1 MDAEMPVNSLCCC
14 QNYVALQGRPLLLSR
29 WLPVACAAAFQFLAS
44 MRRARTAVVLLALV
58 LLVCVCSS
66 VLASSTQQRQQQR
79 ELSLQFHDDA
89 SLSAEASFLSFQRTF
104 NRSYASS
111 SESARRLR
119 IFSRNLDWI
128 RTHNAE
134 RYAKGLSGYAMAV
147 NDFADLSYN
156 EWRTMIQGPQAAR
169 RNMQQRRE
177 HMEKLQREHE
187 LHRQAQLNQQQEQP
201 RSSTTARR
209 RQQLERSKR
218 DDDLN
223 LDWRLRNAVT
233 PIKNQVGCNG
243 AYAFGA
249 VAAIEAAHALQHI
262 DKYGNATHLQALSDA
277 QVIDCSYK
285 QRNQGCDGGSVLG
298 AFQYAMLSSTL
309 PGGGGGGLDRQS
321 DYPFHGDEGW
331 CRSARFTPVANL
343 SSFVSLA
350 PGNESALADA
360 VATAGPVAVYIDSS
374 QQAWQFYSMGILD
387 DETCGTVVDHALAVI
402 GYGVDD
408 GKTKMP
414 YFIIKNSCQW
424 RFLAAMNRRFA
435 A

>member
-1 MDAEMPVNSLCCC
+1 
-14 QNYVALQGRPLLLSR
+14 
-29 WLPVACAAAFQFLAS
+29 
-44 MRRARTAVVLLALV
+44 MRRARTAAAVLLALV
-58 LLVCVCSS
+58 LLVCVCNN
-66 VLASSTQQRQQQR
+66 VLAASTQQRQQQR
-79 ELSLQFHDDA
+79 ELSQQFHDDA

-156 EWRTMIQGPQAAR
+156 EWRTMIQGPTAAR
-169 RNMQQRRE
+169 RNVQQRRE

-187 LHRQAQLNQQQEQP
+187 LHRQAQLKQEQEQE
-201 RSSTTARR
+201 RSSTPATATESHRR
-209 RQQLERSKR
+209 LQQRLERSKR

-249 VAAIEAAHALQHI
+249 VAAIEAAHALQHT
-262 DKYGNATHLQALSDA
+262 DKYGNATHLQALSEA

-285 QRNQGCDGGSVLG
+285 QGNQGCDGGSVLG

-331 CRSARFTPVANL
+331 CRSSRFTPVANL
-343 SSFVSLA
+343 TSFVSLE

-360 VATAGPVAVYIDSS
+360 VATAGPVAVYVDSS

-408 GKTKMP
+408 DGKTKMP

-424 RFLAAMNRRFA
+424 RVLAAMHRR
-435 A
+435 